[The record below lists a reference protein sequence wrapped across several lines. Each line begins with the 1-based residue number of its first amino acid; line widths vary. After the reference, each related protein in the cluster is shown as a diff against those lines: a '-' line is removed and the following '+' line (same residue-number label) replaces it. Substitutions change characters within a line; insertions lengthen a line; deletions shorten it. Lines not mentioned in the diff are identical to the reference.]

1 MDIELFNNFLKCL
14 ILYFVVIDPLGTSV
28 IFLSV
33 FPNIKDNKYKVAIE
47 ATFYAF
53 IILVFFLILGEIM
66 LSYLNIYI
74 YAFKISGGILLL
86 LISIEMLFDKR
97 SKRRKRIF
105 SNDEISTAIFPLAI
119 PLLAGPASITSVIL
133 TSQSNTKNINILIT
147 NISALFFV
155 LLITLV
161 ILLLT
166 VRTERFINK
175 KVLQVFSRLIAIILS
190 ALSIQLII
198 DGITEF
204 IKLNFD

>member
-1 MDIELFNNFLKCL
+1 M
-14 ILYFVVIDPLGTSV
+14 
-28 IFLSV
+28 
-33 FPNIKDNKYKVAIE
+33 
-47 ATFYAF
+47 
-53 IILVFFLILGEIM
+53 
-66 LSYLNIYI
+66 
-74 YAFKISGGILLL
+74 

-198 DGITEF
+198 DGITDF
-204 IKLNFD
+204 IKLNFYRIKNSINQSFGNYVVFVLDVTSKTKTTLFPND